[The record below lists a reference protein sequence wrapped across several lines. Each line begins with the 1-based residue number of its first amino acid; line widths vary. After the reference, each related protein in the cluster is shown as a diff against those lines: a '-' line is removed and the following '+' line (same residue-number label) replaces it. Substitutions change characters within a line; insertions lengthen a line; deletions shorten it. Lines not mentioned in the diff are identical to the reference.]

1 MSKSNLA
8 IAATTLSLAAATLA
22 LAQDYDDS
30 YPYALSHHALR
41 LQIEG
46 GHTITEGSQDRNLDN
61 GQNLGLGFT
70 WQPLARLPLAFRA
83 DGMYEKFEIRPP
95 LLVQAASYFGTSV
108 DEGSAKMWGG
118 DIDAELDFPVSYW
131 ARLYLLGG
139 VGWYDQQN
147 SYRQFTFGAS
157 QTSMLVGRNSTGMR
171 FEKNA
176 GVGAEFAIGDRASFF
191 VDARFMRFGPSG
203 AKSDFVPIRFGVRY

>member
-1 MSKSNLA
+1 
-8 IAATTLSLAAATLA
+8 
-22 LAQDYDDS
+22 
-30 YPYALSHHALR
+30 
-41 LQIEG
+41 
-46 GHTITEGSQDRNLDN
+46 
-61 GQNLGLGFT
+61 
-70 WQPLARLPLAFRA
+70 
-83 DGMYEKFEIRPP
+83 MYQKFEIRPP
-95 LLVQAASYFGTSV
+95 LLVQATPYFGTRV

-147 SYRQFTFGAS
+147 SYRQLTFGAS
-157 QTSMLVGRNSTGMR
+157 QMSSLVGRVSTGMR

-191 VDARFMRFGPSG
+191 VDARYMRFGPSG